1 MRGKTVLVTGG
12 NSGIGKETAIALATM
27 GANVVVTSRD
37 PAKGKAAAEEMKARA
52 GVEVP
57 CLALDL
63 ASFASIRNFAQEFLA
78 KYDALHVLVLNAGLV
93 LSERTET
100 KEGFETTFG
109 VNHLGHFLLTD
120 LLRERLVASAPSR
133 IVVVSS
139 DAHRRAKKG
148 LAFDDLQRNKKY
160 SGMDAYCESKLANIY
175 FARELAR
182 RLEGTK
188 VTVNSLH
195 PGVIAT
201 GFAAADDVKGPI
213 AWLFKLGRPF
223 FRTPT
228 QGAQTSI
235 FLASSPAVE
244 GVTGKYFDSDAR
256 EVHPTRIAQDDG
268 AAKRLWSLS
277 EELIARGRP

>member
-12 NSGIGKETAIALATM
+12 NSGIGKETAIALAQM

-52 GVEVP
+52 GVDVP

-63 ASFASIRNFAQEFLA
+63 ASFDSIRAFAKELLA

-109 VNHLGHFLLTD
+109 VNHLGHFFLTD
-120 LLRERLVASAPSR
+120 LLRERIVASAPAR

-148 LAFDDLQRNKKY
+148 LAFDDLQRKQKY
-160 SGMDAYCESKLANIY
+160 AGMDVYCESKLANIY
-175 FARELAR
+175 FTRELAR

-188 VTVNSLH
+188 VTVNALH
-195 PGVIAT
+195 PGVIAS
-201 GFAAADDVKGPI
+201 GFAGDGDAKGVI

-223 FRTPT
+223 LRTPR
-228 QGAQTSI
+228 QGAQTTI

-244 GVTGKYFDSDAR
+244 GVTGKYFDSNAH
-256 EVHPTRIAQDDG
+256 EVHPTRIAQDDA

-277 EELIARGRP
+277 EELVARGAP

>member
-12 NSGIGKETAIALATM
+12 NSGIGKETAIALASL
-27 GANVVVTSRD
+27 GAKVVVTSRD
-37 PAKGKAAAEEMKARA
+37 PAKGKAAADEMKARA
-52 GVEVP
+52 GVDVP

-63 ASFASIRNFAQEFLA
+63 ASFASIRAFATEFLE

-93 LSERTET
+93 LSERTQT

-109 VNHLGHFLLTD
+109 VNHLGHFLLTE
-120 LLRERLVASAPSR
+120 LLRERIVQSAPAR

-139 DAHRRAKKG
+139 DAHRRAKTG
-148 LAFDDLQRNKKY
+148 LDFDDLQRKQKY
-160 SGMDAYCESKLANIY
+160 AGMDVYCESKLANIY

-188 VTVNSLH
+188 VTVNALH
-195 PGVIAT
+195 PGVIAS
-201 GFAAADDVKGPI
+201 GFAADGDAKGLI

-223 FRTPT
+223 LRTPL
-228 QGAQTSI
+228 QGAQTTI

-244 GVTGKYFDSDAR
+244 GVTGKYFDSNAR
-256 EVHPTRIAQDDG
+256 EVHPTRIAQDD
-268 AAKRLWSLS
+268 AAAQRLWSLS
-277 EELIARGRP
+277 EELVARGAP

>member
-12 NSGIGKETAIALATM
+12 NSGIGKEAAIALAQM
-27 GANVVVTSRD
+27 GANVIVTSRD

-52 GVEVP
+52 GVDVP
-57 CLALDL
+57 CMALDL
-63 ASFASIRNFAQEFLA
+63 ASFDSIRTFAKDFLA

-120 LLRERLVASAPSR
+120 LLRERIVASAPAR
-133 IVVVSS
+133 VVVVSS

-148 LAFDDLQRNKKY
+148 LDFDDLQHRREY
-160 SGMDAYCESKLANIY
+160 SGMAAYCESKLANIY

-188 VTVNSLH
+188 VTVNALH
-195 PGVIAT
+195 PGVIAS
-201 GFAAADDVKGPI
+201 GFAAEGDVKGPI

-223 FRTPT
+223 LRTSK
-228 QGAQTSI
+228 QGAQTTI
-235 FLASSPAVE
+235 FLASSPTVE
-244 GVTGKYFDSDAR
+244 GVTGKYFDQNAR
-256 EVHPTRIAQDDG
+256 EVYPTHIAQDDG

-277 EELIARGRP
+277 EELVARGAP

>member
-27 GANVVVTSRD
+27 GATVVVTSRD

-57 CLALDL
+57 CMALDL
-63 ASFASIRNFAQEFLA
+63 ASFSSIKSFAKEFLA
-78 KYDALHVLVLNAGLV
+78 QYDALHVLVLNAGLV

-120 LLRERLVASAPSR
+120 LLRERIVASAPAR

-139 DAHRRAKKG
+139 SAHRRAKNG
-148 LAFDDLQRNKKY
+148 LAFDDLQRKRGY
-160 SGMDAYCESKLANIY
+160 EGMDVYSESKLANIY

-188 VTVNSLH
+188 VTVNALH

-201 GFAAADDVKGPI
+201 GFAADGDAKGLV
-213 AWLFKLGRPF
+213 AWFFKLGRPF
-223 FRTPT
+223 LRTPT
-228 QGAQTSI
+228 EGAQTSI

-244 GVTGKYFDSDAR
+244 GVTGKYFDSNAR
-256 EVHPTRIAQDDG
+256 EVHPTRIAQDDA

-277 EELIARGRP
+277 EELVARGAP